1 ACRPLARRPGRRAG
15 RYETQRCRP
24 EVEKGSSQDDPSSLL
39 LATSR
44 RGTSS
49 AGEVF
54 DQVGN
59 LLRGHV
65 VQLVF
70 AVLVGELQHEGH
82 LLVAGWPVWVAHAA
96 TPVTT
101 PRRPSI

>member
-15 RYETQRCRP
+15 RYETQRCRL
-24 EVEKGSSQDDPSSLL
+24 EIEKGSSQDDPFSLL

-44 RGTSS
+44 RETSS
-49 AGEVF
+49 AVEVF

-59 LLRGHV
+59 LLLGHV

-82 LLVAGWPVWVAHAA
+82 LLIGRWPVRIAHAA

-101 PRRPSI
+101 PR